1 MATRKKK
8 QEPVVEAPVVYPV
21 VVKGNH
27 LTVTTYKNGSTELK
41 WDDKALLKE
50 VREAIKTVKVK

>member
-8 QEPVVEAPVVYPV
+8 QEPVVEAPVVYPKII
-21 VVKGNH
+21 KGNH
-27 LTVTTYKNGSTELK
+27 LTLTTYENGSTKLK

-50 VREAIKTVKVK
+50 VREAITTVKVK